1 MKEALYYK
9 KLKNN
14 NVQCTLC
21 PHFCVIKERNR
32 GECKVR
38 ENKSGKLYSLVYSKP
53 CSIAV
58 DPVEKKPL
66 FHFLPGSKTFS
77 IGTAGCNLKC
87 LFCQNFSTSQVEP
100 EKVKSIN
107 LEPEKVVEQ
116 AIKNDCK
123 TIAYTYNEPTVFYE
137 YVIDT
142 AKIAKKK
149 GLKNIIVSNG
159 YINEEPLKRLA
170 MFIDGANI
178 DLKSFN
184 EEFYKEVGGELESV
198 LKSLKILK
206 KNWLE
211 ITNLVIPSRNDDLKE
226 IEEMCEWIVKNLGK
240 SVPLHFSRF
249 FPNYLMEN
257 ISITPLETLKKAKE
271 VAEKYLNYVYIW
283 NISTLKDENTYC
295 KKCKKIVIER
305 IGFSIRKNEL
315 KKGVCECGN
324 LVEGVWK

>member
-14 NVQCTLC
+14 SVQCTLC

-38 ENKSGKLYSLVYSKP
+38 ENKTGKLYSLVYSKP
-53 CSIAV
+53 CSVAV

-87 LFCQNFSTSQVEP
+87 LFCQNYTTSQVEP

-123 TIAYTYNEPTVFYE
+123 TIAYTYNEPIVFYE

-142 AKIAKKK
+142 AKIAKKR

-159 YINEEPLKRLA
+159 YINEEPLKRLV

-178 DLKSFN
+178 DLKGFS
-184 EEFYKEVGGELESV
+184 EEFYKEVGGELEPV

-206 KNWLE
+206 KKWLE
-211 ITNLVIPSRNDDLKE
+211 ITNLVIPGRNDDLKE
-226 IEEMCEWIVKNLGK
+226 IEKMSEWIMKNLGRG
-240 SVPLHFSRF
+240 VPLHFSRF

-271 VAEKYLNYVYIW
+271 VAEKHLDYVYIG

-295 KKCKKIVIER
+295 RKCKKIVIER

-315 KKGVCECGN
+315 KKGVCECGS

>member
-1 MKEALYYK
+1 MKETLYYK

-21 PHFCVIKERNR
+21 PHFCVIKERNK

-53 CSIAV
+53 CSVAI

-77 IGTAGCNLKC
+77 VGTAGCNLKC
-87 LFCQNFSTSQVEP
+87 LFCQNYTTSQVEP

-184 EEFYKEVGGELESV
+184 EEFYKEVGGELEPV
-198 LKSLKILK
+198 LRSLKILK
-206 KNWLE
+206 KKWLE
-211 ITNLVIPSRNDDLKE
+211 ITNLIIPGRNDDLKE
-226 IEEMCEWIVKNLGK
+226 IEKMCEWIKENLGK

-257 ISITPLETLKKAKE
+257 VSITTLETLKKAKE
-271 VAEKYLNYVYIW
+271 IAEKYLDYVYIG

-305 IGFSIRKNEL
+305 IGFSIRKNKL
-315 KKGVCECGN
+315 KKGACECGN
-324 LVEGVWK
+324 LIEGVWK

>member
-53 CSIAV
+53 CSVAI
-58 DPVEKKPL
+58 DPIEKKPL
-66 FHFLPGSKTFS
+66 FHFLPDSKTFS

-87 LFCQNFSTSQVEP
+87 LFCQNYKTSQVEP

-226 IEEMCEWIVKNLGK
+226 IEEMCGWIKENLSK
-240 SVPLHFSRF
+240 DVPLHFSRF

-271 VAEKYLNYVYIW
+271 VAEKYLNYVYIG